1 MQAQKSIEE
10 RSNINQN
17 QNQTNPNQITPILDR
32 QIDEIIADLPKSYGK
47 NLRTLPLENL
57 KTVVS
62 YIMVLKT
69 EINPS
74 RHYKKDIIEA
84 LTKFGLWFIY
94 NNNFKDVTRDDVI
107 SFLDSLR
114 KSEAVRVKD
123 MFNQK
128 ESRQLTSS

>member
-84 LTKFGLWFIY
+84 LTKFGLWFRY